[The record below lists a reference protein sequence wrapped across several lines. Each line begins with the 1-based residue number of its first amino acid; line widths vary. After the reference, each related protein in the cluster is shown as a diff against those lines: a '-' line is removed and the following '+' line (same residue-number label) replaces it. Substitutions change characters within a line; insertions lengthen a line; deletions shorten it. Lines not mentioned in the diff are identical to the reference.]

1 MKKTEGFSLIELLVV
16 VAIIGVL
23 AAVGI
28 VGYQQYIDNTKA
40 DVAKTNA
47 QSLERWISS
56 TALARTGGLTVEPS
70 GCSTSPDNASQTG
83 LEFCFDET
91 MTAAGEQG
99 PLEKFKNPYQQTD
112 GGDPIILFNAT
123 DGNVENGDDCTA
135 ASTAID
141 TARGAYDNGT
151 AFTSDPSNWRGVLV
165 VTTHANS
172 NLTELTN
179 AVQVGYCDGENRY
192 QEVNDNITF

>member
-1 MKKTEGFSLIELLVV
+1 MKKTQGFSLIELLVV

-47 QSLERWISS
+47 QSLDRWISS
-56 TALARTGGLTVEPS
+56 TSLARTGGLTVEPS

-83 LEFCFDET
+83 LQFCFDET
-91 MTAAGEQG
+91 MTSNGEQG
-99 PLEKFKNPYQQTD
+99 PLEKFKNPYQQAA
-112 GGDPIILFNAT
+112 GGNPIILFNGVVG
-123 DGNVENGDDCTA
+123 DVESGDMCTTA
-135 ASTAID
+135 ADVNTS
-141 TARGAYDNGT
+141 RGANDNGT
-151 AFTSDPSNWRGVLV
+151 AFTSNPSNMRGILV
-165 VTTHANS
+165 VSTHAAS
-172 NLTELTN
+172 NLTQLTN